1 MLLLPPLLT
10 LAVVLWG
17 IEGPS
22 YIPDEAAT
30 LSAVHRSFP
39 ELLRMLLHI
48 DAVHGPYYMF
58 MWVVVRLAGTS
69 EIATRLPSALAT
81 AVTAAGVAAL
91 GRRLVSPR
99 AGLAAGLVF
108 AFVPFVSYYA
118 QFARPYAIMTAFAT
132 FASYALVRV
141 LDAKPGHRRGWFVA
155 YAALLAGLGLAQ
167 VFALPLIGAHAV
179 TVALRCRP
187 GGKQPRKLSLILG
200 WLAAA
205 GVAVAL
211 AAPVLVL
218 GYFQRRSL
226 NTLVYQP
233 WIARLHEFFMGRA
246 LEDTFAVVLA
256 CGIAASLLTGRLRA
270 KWPGS
275 FLALC
280 LPWLVF
286 PIALMLGV
294 SLITPVYAMRFV
306 AYCIPAVALLTGA
319 ALDAL
324 GWVAGIAGLTGIV
337 LIGLPLQLNVR
348 TATGHGSNLRLKDQ
362 IIAAN
367 RRPGDAALYGLPAT
381 QYQQYAYP
389 YGLWSLSDIA
399 LAETPAESDSL
410 TGTVVQPQVV
420 VDRLAHVAR
429 VWIVGGGQGVIAID
443 SGIVESAGFRLVHS
457 WPQYGLELYARP
469 RGSG

>member
-1 MLLLPPLLT
+1 MLLLPPLVT

-17 IEGPS
+17 IDGPS

-58 MWVVVRLAGTS
+58 MWVVVRLGGTS
-69 EIATRLPSALAT
+69 ELATRLPSALAT
-81 AVTAAGVAAL
+81 VVTVAGVAAL

-108 AFVPFVSYYA
+108 ASVPFVAFFA

-141 LDAKPGHRRGWFVA
+141 LDAEPGHRRGWLVV
-155 YAALLAGLGLAQ
+155 YATFLAGLGVAQ

-187 GGKQPRKLSLILG
+187 GGNEPRKWRLILG

-205 GVAVAL
+205 VAATAV

-218 GYFQRRSL
+218 GYFQRQSF

-233 WIARLHEFFMGRA
+233 WIARLQEFFMSRA
-246 LEDTFAVVLA
+246 LENTIALVLA
-256 CGIAASLLTGRLRA
+256 CGIAASMLTGRLRS

-280 LPWLVF
+280 LPWLVV
-286 PIALMLGV
+286 PIAVMLGV
-294 SLITPVYAMRFV
+294 SLITPVYATRFV

-324 GWVAGIAGLTGIV
+324 GWVAGIAALTAIV
-337 LIGLPLQLNVR
+337 VVGLPLQRNIR
-348 TATGHGSNLRLKDQ
+348 TATAHGNNLRMEDQ

-367 RRPGDAALYGLPAT
+367 RRPGDAALYSLPNT
-381 QYQQYAYP
+381 QYQQFAYP
-389 YGLWSLSDIA
+389 YGMWSLSDIA
-399 LAETPAESDSL
+399 LAETPAASDSL
-410 TGTVVQPQVV
+410 TGTHVDPQVL
-420 VDRLAHVAR
+420 VDRLAHVSR
-429 VWIVGGGQGVIAID
+429 VWLVGGGAGSIAIN
-443 SGIVESAGFRLVHS
+443 SGIVERAGFRFVHS
-457 WPQYGLELYARP
+457 WPPYSLDLFARP